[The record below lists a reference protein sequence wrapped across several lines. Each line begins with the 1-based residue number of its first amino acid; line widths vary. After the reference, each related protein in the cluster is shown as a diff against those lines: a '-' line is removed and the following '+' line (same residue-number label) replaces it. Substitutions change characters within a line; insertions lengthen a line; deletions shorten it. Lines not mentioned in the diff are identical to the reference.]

1 MTIEEDPPVF
11 HSPPPQHGGHSPH
24 FATPPPEFSGSA
36 GADPRRRAGG
46 GHPRHAGVSPSCLHP
61 SLSSGGFILLPMLC
75 ALNIFKSISEE
86 DISLLSTSSCCFWN
100 FFFCK
105 WSRSSWW
112 VRQLRRGR
120 IRQFVFRSRT
130 SQFTMWLVKVLTML
144 LLLFQRKFCSCQYQ
158 DFSKCRFRS
167 TYSETFNYSAMI

>member
-1 MTIEEDPPVF
+1 MPTHSSSESGHAFSPNHPEFQTLQSFEARFHPIICPQWGQQKCHFDPLKYFLGKIVTIEEDPPVF

-86 DISLLSTSSCCFWN
+86 DISLLST
-100 FFFCK
+100 
-105 WSRSSWW
+105 
-112 VRQLRRGR
+112 
-120 IRQFVFRSRT
+120 
-130 SQFTMWLVKVLTML
+130 
-144 LLLFQRKFCSCQYQ
+144 
-158 DFSKCRFRS
+158 
-167 TYSETFNYSAMI
+167 